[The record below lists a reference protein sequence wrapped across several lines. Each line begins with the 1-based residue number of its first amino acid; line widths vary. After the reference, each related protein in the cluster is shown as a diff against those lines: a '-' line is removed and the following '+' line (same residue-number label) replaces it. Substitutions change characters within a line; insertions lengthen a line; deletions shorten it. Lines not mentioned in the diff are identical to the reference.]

1 LKQLQGPSLPNQQ
14 DQQQNALTAQIT
26 HCQVCVLCACVFV
39 CVYVCVRVCVRVCVC
54 VCVCVCEEHRG
65 LL

>member
-39 CVYVCVRVCVRVCVC
+39 CVCVC
-54 VCVCVCEEHRG
+54 MCVWCVSACGAVYGVMMRI